1 MIFLRADRDYSDV
14 NKQQQANALLLEEI
28 MLKHGFISIYYEWWH
43 FADEKRDSFPVVEE
57 EELLADKTGRCL
69 FQQTVLSVLG
79 DWTWLSIRAGWA
91 MGNPGTDVYPC
102 QTDQ

>member
-1 MIFLRADRDYSDV
+1 MPSGFDDFSSRADRDYSDV

-57 EELLADKTGRCL
+57 EELLADKTGGVY
-69 FQQTVLSVLG
+69 FSKLSFPFWGTGLG
-79 DWTWLSIRAGWA
+79 
-91 MGNPGTDVYPC
+91 
-102 QTDQ
+102 